1 VLVASAGGLAGFFVL
16 LPVVPLYA
24 TTAGAGTA
32 GAGLTTAA
40 LLFATV
46 AAELVSP
53 RLVGRFGY
61 RPVFAV
67 GLLLLGVP
75 ALALAA
81 SAQLVA
87 ILAVSLVRGLGFGI
101 VVVLG
106 SALVAELVPPQR
118 RGEGLGL
125 YGVVIGAPGVLAL
138 PFGVF
143 LIGHTGYLPVFV
155 AAAVVALAGLLALPG
170 EPGARIGRGR
180 DHRPD
185 QDGRPARD
193 HPPDRGG
200 PPDRAPVGIRAGLR
214 RAALLRPAV
223 VFAATAVAG
232 GVVVTFLPLAVPGGS
247 GSLAAAALLAQA
259 VTGTLARWWA
269 GRYGDRRGS
278 ARLVVPGL
286 LIATAGVL
294 ALVLTGSPVAVL
306 AGAALF
312 GVGFGVCQNA
322 SLAVMFDRVGQSG
335 YGTVSAIWNL
345 AFDAGMGL
353 GAAGFGVLVTYTG
366 YPVGFAVTGALMLV
380 ALVPARW
387 DQRVP
392 PR

>member
-1 VLVASAGGLAGFFVL
+1 MLVASAGGLAGFFVL

-32 GAGLTTAA
+32 GAGLTTAV
-40 LLFATV
+40 LLSATV

-53 RLVGRFGY
+53 RLVRRFGY

-143 LIGHTGYLPVFV
+143 LVGRIGYLPVFV

-170 EPGARIGRGR
+170 QP
-180 DHRPD
+180 
-185 QDGRPARD
+185 
-193 HPPDRGG
+193 GG
-200 PPDRAPVGIRAGLR
+200 PAGPRRSGPDPAVGVRAGLR

-223 VFAATAVAG
+223 VFASTAVAG

-247 GSLAAAALLAQA
+247 GSVAAAALLAQA

-286 LIATAGVL
+286 LTATAGVL

-322 SLAVMFDRVGQSG
+322 SLAVMFDRVGPSG

-353 GAAGFGVLVTYTG
+353 GAAGFGVLVAYTG

-380 ALVPARW
+380 ALVPARR
-387 DQRVP
+387 DHPAAR
-392 PR
+392 